1 MCSYCKPVP
10 CALHCS
16 SFYLRLCCHL
26 RPLPPAPAGLLNGA
40 SPLLSLLALGHGLC
54 QETSSLW
61 RVSPTC
67 CAIAPCLH
75 TLLGQND
82 FLLPYSC
89 GSGLLP
95 AAGIC
100 PYSPALHQSKLL
112 TDRQLLVLGFCLMF
126 GQHLLRAMLSAVW
139 AVALALELTGP
150 GTADTELALQS
161 ATEQWMLGSN
171 SPSGNHGRPLAGSS
185 CSVPRPTLRAS
196 PASAHKDLCGLV
208 LQMRELRL
216 RE

>member
-1 MCSYCKPVP
+1 MGRSSGAGCAHTASLSPVP
-10 CALHCS
+10 SIVLPSTCGSAATS
-16 SFYLRLCCHL
+16 A
-26 RPLPPAPAGLLNGA
+26 PPPPAPAGLLNGA

-82 FLLPYSC
+82 FLIPYSC

-100 PYSPALHQSKLL
+100 PYSPALRQSKLL
-112 TDRQLLVLGFCLMF
+112 TDRQLLALGFCLMF

-150 GTADTELALQS
+150 GTADTEQPLQS
-161 ATEQWMLGSN
+161 ATRTMDV
-171 SPSGNHGRPLAGSS
+171 R
-185 CSVPRPTLRAS
+185 
-196 PASAHKDLCGLV
+196 K
-208 LQMRELRL
+208 
-216 RE
+216 